1 MLSLLVVQLTA
12 RHYYWH
18 DQSTSKGAAL
28 ATKWLDSDTELN
40 SGLRG
45 DSQLRHV
52 SESLVVCSRIT
63 PVLEKKSSRKDQHG
77 EALVWHDIISA
88 FVKFD

>member
-1 MLSLLVVQLTA
+1 
-12 RHYYWH
+12 
-18 DQSTSKGAAL
+18 L

-77 EALVWHDIISA
+77 EALV
-88 FVKFD
+88 